1 VVGGGG
7 GGCRG
12 RRRHGGGLGLGG
24 WGRGRSRVVASR
36 GFGGFGQ
43 EKGGRGELSSR
54 VVLVCCSGGGVG
66 ALRVTAGAFTYS
78 EVSEGFWFRGRK
90 WRAPTHEW
98 ERPTT
103 PHLPTLTNPVWC
115 LELPA
120 K

>member
-78 EVSEGFWFRGRK
+78 EVSERLWFGGGRK
-90 WRAPTHEW
+90 WRARVGATHHPPPTYLDE
-98 ERPTT
+98 PG
-103 PHLPTLTNPVWC
+103 LVS
-115 LELPA
+115 
-120 K
+120 